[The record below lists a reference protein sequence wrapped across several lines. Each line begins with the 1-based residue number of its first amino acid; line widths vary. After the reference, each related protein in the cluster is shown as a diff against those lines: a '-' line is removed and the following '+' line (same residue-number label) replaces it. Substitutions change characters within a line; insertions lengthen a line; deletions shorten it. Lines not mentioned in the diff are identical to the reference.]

1 MCWVR
6 SVTLALLPPLGPGAP
21 AAPGPTGRWLIMVPS
36 IVSPRYCATP
46 SERTAFCR
54 LVQVIDQV
62 IRAPLRCALSR
73 VQPEP
78 KAEGTALSA
87 AMQLVYVVL
96 SAPPGGAVPAGGA
109 APGSNCVPEA
119 CGGACVCSCVENCHS
134 PGLIAPA
141 SASAASPLYRVRR
154 SCQYRS

>member
-6 SVTLALLPPLGPGAP
+6 SVTLPSLPPLAPGAP
-21 AAPGPTGRWLIMVPS
+21 GAPGPRGRWLIIVPS

-62 IRAPLRCALSR
+62 IRAPLRCALSS

-78 KAEGTALSA
+78 KAEGTALSD

-96 SAPPGGAVPAGGA
+96 SAPFGGAVPGA
-109 APGSNCVPEA
+109 TAPGS
-119 CGGACVCSCVENCHS
+119 
-134 PGLIAPA
+134 
-141 SASAASPLYRVRR
+141 
-154 SCQYRS
+154 